1 MSKGDGRTNNFSL
14 RSWVY
19 IDRMQPQYAAYAGS
33 VIQGDVPIAGMA
45 ELYVEVAPSNEI
57 YRVADVALK
66 GADVKPATQFIER
79 EFGLLEV
86 HSFEQ
91 SAVQAAGR
99 AVLEYTELT
108 VADVMLPTVESY
120 QVITNVD
127 PYQAQLINRMSRG
140 ALLVPGRTMLVLEIA
155 PAAYVTLAVNEAEK
169 AANIELIHLSN
180 VGRFGRALLS
190 GSESEILAARD
201 AAIDAIENFSAAEG
215 LSAWPAPIRST
226 APRSTGCAVS
236 RRCARSRASCS
247 TASTRAARRRSSSSR
262 SCAT

>member
-1 MSKGDGRTNNFSL
+1 MTPPGGQTEGFSL

-33 VIQGDVPIAGMA
+33 VIQGDIPIAGMA
-45 ELYVEVAPSNEI
+45 ELYVEVAPSNEV

-66 GADVKPATQFIER
+66 GADVKPATQFIDR

-99 AVLEYTELT
+99 AVLAYTGL
-108 VADVMLPTVESY
+108 DVSAAMKPEIASF

-140 ALLVPGRTMLVLEIA
+140 ALLVPGRTMLVLEVA
-155 PAAYVTLAVNEAEK
+155 PAAYVSLAVNEAEK
-169 AANIELIHLSN
+169 AAQIELIHLSN

-190 GSESEILAARD
+190 GSESEINAAKD
-201 AAIDAIENFSAAEG
+201 AAVAAIEGFS
-215 LSAWPAPIRST
+215 PQR
-226 APRSTGCAVS
+226 V
-236 RRCARSRASCS
+236 
-247 TASTRAARRRSSSSR
+247 
-262 SCAT
+262 

>member
-1 MSKGDGRTNNFSL
+1 MSSKGDGRTSNFSL

-45 ELYVEVAPSNEI
+45 ELFVEVAPSNEI

-108 VADVMLPTVESY
+108 VADVMRP
-120 QVITNVD
+120 Q
-127 PYQAQLINRMSRG
+127 
-140 ALLVPGRTMLVLEIA
+140 GRV
-155 PAAYVTLAVNEAEK
+155 VT
-169 AANIELIHLSN
+169 
-180 VGRFGRALLS
+180 R
-190 GSESEILAARD
+190 
-201 AAIDAIENFSAAEG
+201 
-215 LSAWPAPIRST
+215 
-226 APRSTGCAVS
+226 
-236 RRCARSRASCS
+236 
-247 TASTRAARRRSSSSR
+247 
-262 SCAT
+262 

>member
-1 MSKGDGRTNNFSL
+1 VADTASFTM
-14 RSWVY
+14 RSYAY
-19 IDRMQPQYAAYAGS
+19 IDNMQPQFAAYVGAT
-33 VIQGDVPIAGMA
+33 VQGDVPVAGMA
-45 ELYVEVAPSNEI
+45 ELWIEVAPANQAF
-57 YRVADVALK
+57 RLMDVALK
-66 GADVKPATQFIER
+66 AADVRPATQYIER

-108 VADVMLPTVESY
+108 VADVMVPQVESY

-140 ALLVPGRTMLVLEIA
+140 ALLVPGRTLLVLEVA

-190 GSESEILAARD
+190 GSESEVLAARD
-201 AAIDAIENFSAAEG
+201 AAIDAIENFQ
-215 LSAWPAPIRST
+215 PQK
-226 APRSTGCAVS
+226 V
-236 RRCARSRASCS
+236 
-247 TASTRAARRRSSSSR
+247 
-262 SCAT
+262 

>member
-1 MSKGDGRTNNFSL
+1 MSSKRDGHTSNFSL

-45 ELYVEVAPSNEI
+45 ELFVEVAPSNEI

-108 VADVMLPTVESY
+108 VADVMRPQVESF

-140 ALLVPGRTMLVLEIA
+140 ALLVPGRTLLVLEVA

-190 GSESEILAARD
+190 GSESEVLAARD
-201 AAIDAIENFSAAEG
+201 AAIDAIENFQ
-215 LSAWPAPIRST
+215 PQR
-226 APRSTGCAVS
+226 V
-236 RRCARSRASCS
+236 
-247 TASTRAARRRSSSSR
+247 
-262 SCAT
+262 

>member
-1 MSKGDGRTNNFSL
+1 MADTASFTM
-14 RSWVY
+14 RSYAY
-19 IDRMQPQYAAYAGS
+19 IDNMQPQFAAYVGAT
-33 VIQGDVPIAGMA
+33 VQGDVPVAGMA
-45 ELYVEVAPSNEI
+45 ELWIEVAPANQAF
-57 YRVADVALK
+57 RLMDVALK
-66 GADVKPATQFIER
+66 AADVRPATQYIER

-108 VADVMLPTVESY
+108 VADVMVPKVESY

-140 ALLVPGRTMLVLEIA
+140 ALLVPGRTLLVLEVA

-190 GSESEILAARD
+190 GSESEVLAARD
-201 AAIDAIENFSAAEG
+201 AAIDAIENFQ
-215 LSAWPAPIRST
+215 PQK
-226 APRSTGCAVS
+226 V
-236 RRCARSRASCS
+236 
-247 TASTRAARRRSSSSR
+247 
-262 SCAT
+262 

>member
-1 MSKGDGRTNNFSL
+1 MSKGDCRTGSFSL

-45 ELYVEVAPSNEI
+45 ELFVEVAPSNEI

-91 SAVQAAGR
+91 SAVQAGR

-108 VADVMLPTVESY
+108 VADVMRPQVESF

-140 ALLVPGRTMLVLEIA
+140 ALLVPGRTLLVLEIS

-169 AANIELIHLSN
+169 AANLELIHLSN

-201 AAIDAIENFSAAEG
+201 AAIDAIENFQ
-215 LSAWPAPIRST
+215 PQR
-226 APRSTGCAVS
+226 V
-236 RRCARSRASCS
+236 
-247 TASTRAARRRSSSSR
+247 
-262 SCAT
+262 

>member
-1 MSKGDGRTNNFSL
+1 MSSKGDGRTSNFSL

-45 ELYVEVAPSNEI
+45 ELFVEVAPSNEI

-108 VADVMLPTVESY
+108 VADVDAPAGRV
-120 QVITNVD
+120 
-127 PYQAQLINRMSRG
+127 
-140 ALLVPGRTMLVLEIA
+140 VPGDHERRSLPGAADQPHEPRRAARARPHAARARDLPGGVRDAGRERGREGREPRADPPLERRA
-155 PAAYVTLAVNEAEK
+155 VRPGAA
-169 AANIELIHLSN
+169 
-180 VGRFGRALLS
+180 VGLGERDPG
-190 GSESEILAARD
+190 GRD
-201 AAIDAIENFSAAEG
+201 AAIDAIENFQ
-215 LSAWPAPIRST
+215 PQK
-226 APRSTGCAVS
+226 V
-236 RRCARSRASCS
+236 
-247 TASTRAARRRSSSSR
+247 
-262 SCAT
+262 